1 MYIEGNQKD
10 GKMAAETKILER
22 AEMYLRKL
30 SCGVNPL
37 TEENLPENDTC
48 RQERI
53 SKCFLYV
60 ADYLKLQVCP
70 KPKVANAAKVD
81 KAPKPVSPK
90 RRREVASEELVL
102 SGETLAKFEYS
113 EEPLSLSGI
122 VRRVNALL
130 PEGSAMMP
138 LMYAD
143 VAEVLT
149 QEGYL
154 QKQEGAA
161 GKETNLPT
169 PQGEEKGFVRAEAD
183 IRGHFSIFTK
193 CNMDA
198 QKFVIEN
205 IQKAVTQANAR
216 LAKRNAER
224 AARET
229 SGVAGSAE
237 GLSGVAPRPGK
248 EKFHLTEEQIGSFA
262 VDESPLPVSEI
273 ARRLNALIPAGANIE
288 QLYFKKIRDW
298 FVAQGMLEERKS
310 VVGKVSFSPTE
321 QGLAA
326 GILVDKR
333 IGKNGEEYEAV
344 LYNAA
349 AQKLVLDHVN
359 ELA

>member
-1 MYIEGNQKD
+1 
-10 GKMAAETKILER
+10 MAAENKILER

-37 TEENLPENDTC
+37 TEETLPEGDTC

-53 SKCFLYV
+53 SKCLLYV
-60 ADYLKLQVCP
+60 ADYLQQIVCP
-70 KPKVANAAKVD
+70 KPKAAKAE
-81 KAPKPVSPK
+81 KQEKPK
-90 RRREVASEELVL
+90 RKREFPNQELALSEEAI
-102 SGETLAKFEYS
+102 AKFEFS
-113 EEPLSLSGI
+113 EEPLSLSAI
-122 VRRVNALL
+122 VRRVNALI
-130 PEGSAMMP
+130 PEGSGMIP

-169 PQGEEKGFVRAEAD
+169 PQGEEKGFSRVEED

-193 CNMDA
+193 CNTDA

-205 IQKAVTQANAR
+205 IQKAVAQANAR
-216 LAKRNAER
+216 LARRNAER
-224 AARET
+224 AARE
-229 SGVAGSAE
+229 SSGSANVADA
-237 GLSGVAPRPGK
+237 SGNAVRVGK
-248 EKFHLTEEQIGSFA
+248 EKFHLTEAQIGSFA

-273 ARRLNALIPAGANIE
+273 ARRLNALLPEGANIE

-298 FVAQGMLEERKS
+298 FVAQGLLEERKS

-321 QGLAA
+321 EGIAA

>member
-1 MYIEGNQKD
+1 
-10 GKMAAETKILER
+10 MAAENKILER

-37 TEENLPENDTC
+37 TEESLPESDTC

-53 SKCFLYV
+53 SKCLLYV
-60 ADYLKLQVCP
+60 ADYLQQIVCP
-70 KPKVANAAKVD
+70 KPKAAKAE
-81 KAPKPVSPK
+81 KKEKPK
-90 RRREVASEELVL
+90 RKHEPANQELALSEETL
-102 SGETLAKFEYS
+102 SKFDYS
-113 EEPLSLSGI
+113 DEPLSLSAI
-122 VRRVNALL
+122 VRRVNALV
-130 PEGSAMMP
+130 PEGSGMIP

-169 PQGEEKGFVRAEAD
+169 PQGEEKGFSRVEED

-193 CNMDA
+193 CNTEA
-198 QKFVIEN
+198 QKFVIAN
-205 IQKAVTQANAR
+205 IQKAVAQANAR
-216 LAKRNAER
+216 LARRNAER
-224 AARET
+224 AAREASGSANVADATGT
-229 SGVAGSAE
+229 SGTVA
-237 GLSGVAPRPGK
+237 RPGK
-248 EKFHLTEEQIGSFA
+248 EKFHLTEAQIGSFA

-273 ARRLNALIPAGANIE
+273 ARRLNALLPEGSNIE

-321 QGLAA
+321 QGVAA

>member
-1 MYIEGNQKD
+1 
-10 GKMAAETKILER
+10 MAAETKILER

-30 SCGVNPL
+30 ACGVNPL
-37 TEENLPENDTC
+37 NEESLPESDTC

-53 SKCFLYV
+53 SKCLLYV
-60 ADYLKLQVCP
+60 ADYLQQKVGP
-70 KPKVANAAKVD
+70 KPQAAKVAKTD
-81 KAPKPVSPK
+81 KAAKPVTPK
-90 RRREVASEELVL
+90 RRRELASEELVL

-122 VRRVNALL
+122 VRRVNALI

-169 PQGEEKGFVRAEAD
+169 PQGEEKGFSRVEEN

-193 CNMDA
+193 CNTDA

-205 IQKAVTQANAR
+205 IQKAVAQANAR

-224 AARET
+224 AAREANGST
-229 SGVAGSAE
+229 DVAGAT
-237 GLSGVAPRPGK
+237 PRPGK
-248 EKFHLTEEQIGSFA
+248 EKFHLTGEQIANFA
-262 VDESPLPVSEI
+262 IDESPLPVSEI
-273 ARRLNALIPAGANIE
+273 ARRLNALLPEGSNIE

-321 QGLAA
+321 QGSSA
-326 GILVDKR
+326 GILTEKR

>member
-1 MYIEGNQKD
+1 
-10 GKMAAETKILER
+10 MAAENKILER

-37 TEENLPENDTC
+37 TEETLPEGDTC

-53 SKCFLYV
+53 SKCLLYV
-60 ADYLKLQVCP
+60 ADYLQQIVCP
-70 KPKVANAAKVD
+70 KPKAAKAE
-81 KAPKPVSPK
+81 KQEKPK
-90 RRREVASEELVL
+90 RKREFPNQELALSEEAI
-102 SGETLAKFEYS
+102 AKFEFS
-113 EEPLSLSGI
+113 EEPLSLSAI
-122 VRRVNALL
+122 VRRVNALI
-130 PEGSAMMP
+130 PEGSGMIP

-169 PQGEEKGFVRAEAD
+169 PQGEEKGFSRVEED

-193 CNMDA
+193 CNADA
-198 QKFVIEN
+198 QKFVVEN
-205 IQKAVTQANAR
+205 IQKAVAQANAR
-216 LAKRNAER
+216 LARRNAER
-224 AARET
+224 AARE
-229 SGVAGSAE
+229 SSGSANAADA
-237 GLSGVAPRPGK
+237 SGIAARVGK
-248 EKFHLTEEQIGSFA
+248 EKFHLTEAQIGSFA

-273 ARRLNALIPAGANIE
+273 ARRLNALLPEGSNIE

-321 QGLAA
+321 QGIAA